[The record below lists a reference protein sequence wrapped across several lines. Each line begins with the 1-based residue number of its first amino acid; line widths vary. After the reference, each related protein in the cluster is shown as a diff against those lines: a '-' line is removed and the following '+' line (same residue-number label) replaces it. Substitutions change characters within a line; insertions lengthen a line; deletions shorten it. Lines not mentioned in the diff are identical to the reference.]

1 MTRAVETLEGW
12 YALHDV
18 RRFDRSAWERSSP
31 EAREEAAR
39 QAAAFFRKA
48 ETGVDAPE
56 GGSALFRVLGH
67 KGDLLILHLRPTLE
81 DLHGL
86 EEGLSRLALARFLP
100 PAASFVSVV
109 ELSQHG
115 GGSGEDE
122 DGGGEPAFS
131 DLPEWVQQRLKPP
144 IPDMRHICF
153 YPMNKR
159 RGERNNWFTLSPR
172 ERAELMESHG
182 TTGRKYA
189 GRIVQMITGAMGLDD
204 WEWGVTL
211 FAHDPLQFKKLVYEM
226 RFDRVSALYADFGPF
241 YTGIRTAPDDLA
253 DILLR

>member
-1 MTRAVETLEGW
+1 LGASLDAEVMDATSDEYKTRVNGYADRLEGMN
-12 YALHDV
+12 
-18 RRFDRSAWERSSP
+18 R
-31 EAREEAAR
+31 
-39 QAAAFFRKA
+39 
-48 ETGVDAPE
+48 
-56 GGSALFRVLGH
+56 
-67 KGDLLILHLRPTLE
+67 
-81 DLHGL
+81 
-86 EEGLSRLALARFLP
+86 
-100 PAASFVSVV
+100 
-109 ELSQHG
+109 
-115 GGSGEDE
+115 
-122 DGGGEPAFS
+122 
-131 DLPEWVQQRLKPP
+131 QRLTPDFPP
-144 IPDMRHICF
+144 YRAMCF

-253 DILLR
+253 DILRR